1 MSTIVDLSGATLRW
15 RQPSIFKERHEL
27 VANDGTIVARLNSSG
42 KFLSEKFTAEGFGG
56 SWEFIFSDFWHLT
69 VGIRETGKEL
79 PFATLVGK
87 AFSMEKTLELP
98 KGERWMVRYR
108 MWKGIY
114 EVADGRGMPVLS
126 SRSRLSFKWNAEVS
140 IPSYTSS
147 IERSPWIVML
157 IYMLQV
163 RQRRRASHG

>member
-1 MSTIVDLSGATLRW
+1 MSTIASLAGATLRW
-15 RQPSIFKERHEL
+15 RQPSIFKEHHEL
-27 VANDGTIVARLNSSG
+27 VADDGSIVARLDGSG

-56 SWEFIFSDFWHLT
+56 NWEFVFADFWRLT
-69 VGIRETGKEL
+69 VGIRETGKDL

-98 KGERWMVRYR
+98 RGERWKVGYR
-108 MWKGIY
+108 MWKGLY
-114 EVADGRGMPVLS
+114 EVTDGRGMPVVTA
-126 SRSRLSFKWNAEVS
+126 RSKLSFKWNAEVTV
-140 IPSYTSS
+140 PSYTAPL
-147 IERSPWIVML
+147 ERCPWAVML